1 MSPLPDAVE
10 AVRLLGS
17 LGHTVATA
25 ESLTGGLLCAAL
37 VDVPGASEVVLGGVV
52 AYAPR
57 LKAELLHVSPQ
68 HLAIHGTVDGGTA
81 EQMASGARRATGA
94 SWGLST
100 TGVAG
105 PDPSEGKPVGTVHVG
120 IASPDGGVSS
130 TLLHLQGGRR
140 EIRDLTVAAALS
152 LLVARVG
159 EEGTAPRR

>member
-10 AVRLLGS
+10 AVRLLRARGE
-17 LGHTVATA
+17 TVATA

-57 LKAELLHVSPQ
+57 LKAALLDVDPQ
-68 HLAIHGTVDGGTA
+68 HLAVHGTVHAGTA
-81 EQMASGARRATGA
+81 EQMARGTRRATGS
-94 SWGLST
+94 SWGVAT

-120 IASPDGGVSS
+120 LAGPDGRPSS
-130 TLLHLQGGRR
+130 TALHLHGGRR

-152 LLVARVG
+152 LLVARLR
-159 EEGTAPRR
+159 EEGTALRR